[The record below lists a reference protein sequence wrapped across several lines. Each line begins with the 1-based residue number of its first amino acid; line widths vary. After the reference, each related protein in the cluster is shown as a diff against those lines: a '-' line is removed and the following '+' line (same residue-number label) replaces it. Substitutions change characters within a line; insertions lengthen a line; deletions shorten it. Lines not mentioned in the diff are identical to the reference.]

1 MNLLASHNILLAVV
15 VAGLQYAVV
24 KLSLVRAKRATTAA
38 PLAPEK
44 AQAQAMQQN
53 MMLYAMPV
61 LYIFIVYS
69 FPAAAGLYFAVSNV
83 ISLGQ
88 EFLIR
93 RELAAKK

>member
-1 MNLLASHNILLAVV
+1 
-15 VAGLQYAVV
+15 
-24 KLSLVRAKRATTAA
+24 
-38 PLAPEK
+38 
-44 AQAQAMQQN
+44 MQQN

-88 EFLIR
+88 ELLIR
-93 RELAAKK
+93 RELQRAK

>member
-1 MNLLASHNILLAVV
+1 M

-24 KLSLVRAKRATTAA
+24 KLSLVRTKRSTSAA
-38 PLAPEK
+38 PLPSDK

-69 FPAAAGLYFAVSNV
+69 FPAAAGLYFATSNV

-93 RELAAKK
+93 RELQRAK